1 MPHKASKAFCWSISN
16 KKGKGI
22 CLQRGVSCE
31 HDTSLFF
38 ELNIFFL
45 IIIAPNE
52 SIFNRF
58 PLSFAGNENVMYWK
72 LKHTECT
79 RSLACAIS
87 LRCDRHF
94 LDESDPKS
102 APSQSFS
109 VNNQLL
115 CANID
120 EASMAYV
127 LGEKSSSNRRKRWID
142 FGFADVLCCA
152 LSLLCWIL
160 IIQYCLQVLKCKFRF
175 IWIHFKLLNI

>member
-1 MPHKASKAFCWSISN
+1 MIQAYFSNWTFSSLSSLLPMNQYLIAFLSRLLVMKMWCIENSN
-16 KKGKGI
+16 TPRV
-22 CLQRGVSCE
+22 L
-31 HDTSLFF
+31 
-38 ELNIFFL
+38 
-45 IIIAPNE
+45 A
-52 SIFNRF
+52 
-58 PLSFAGNENVMYWK
+58 
-72 LKHTECT
+72 

-142 FGFADVLCCA
+142 FGFADVLCCV

-175 IWIHFKLLNI
+175 IRIHFKLLNI